1 MPEIKVM
8 ATMNN
13 ATKTSI
19 IVKPALLR
27 FERLN
32 SGDGVAIDMGIGM
45 GIGIGMDVAVRLLVA
60 VDWTEVDF
68 MFRPQML
75 TVKGQKAQCPGCP
88 L

>member
-27 FERLN
+27 LERLN
-32 SGDGVAIDMGIGM
+32 LGDGVAIDLGNGN
-45 GIGIGMDVAVRLLVA
+45 GMDVAVRLLVA

>member
-32 SGDGVAIDMGIGM
+32 LGDGVAIDM